1 VGRDQGNGSEA
12 VDATR
17 RTRLANER
25 TELAWWRTGMTVLAL
40 ALAVS
45 RVIPELANTSRRWPY
60 VVAGVVFAIYGIA
73 LIAYGTA
80 RRRAVDRA
88 LAQGRFAEP
97 LGTTQTIFAG
107 GGVLLGVLTVLLVV
121 LE

>member
-1 VGRDQGNGSEA
+1 MSKASADPKA

-25 TELAWWRTGMTVLAL
+25 TELAWWRTGMTVFAL

-45 RVIPELANTSRRWPY
+45 RVIPELADTSHRWPY
-60 VVAGVVFAIYGIA
+60 ILAGVVFA
-73 LIAYGTA
+73 LYGTA
-80 RRRAVDRA
+80 LVAYGSTRRRAVDRA
-88 LAQGRFAEP
+88 LDRGEYPDP
-97 LGTTQTIFAG
+97 LGRAQTAFAA

-121 LE
+121 LD